1 MTNKE
6 IEMANKYSKG
16 NFVNKDD
23 GNKSAGGQGSSQMKE
38 YEERRKRL
46 NTSAKIMAIV
56 VSIAM
61 IVTAFLSAGVFF
73 LQ

>member
-1 MTNKE
+1 
-6 IEMANKYSKG
+6 
-16 NFVNKDD
+16 
-23 GNKSAGGQGSSQMKE
+23 MKE
-38 YEERRKRL
+38 YEDRRKRL